1 VRVVLDTG
9 VVLSALLFAG
19 RLAWLPAAWQSK
31 VVVPAVSR
39 GTTEELI
46 RALAYPKFE
55 LDLSEI
61 ESVLAAYLP
70 WAETVEVDEGGE
82 EMRSLPACRDPKDQK
97 FLELAVAS
105 RSEALIASD
114 RALIALAE
122 KTPFPI
128 WSPTELKRR
137 LGR

>member
-1 VRVVLDTG
+1 
-9 VVLSALLFAG
+9 
-19 RLAWLPAAWQSK
+19 
-31 VVVPAVSR
+31 
-39 GTTEELI
+39 
-46 RALAYPKFE
+46 
-55 LDLSEI
+55 LSEI

-70 WAETVEVDEGGE
+70 WAETVEVHEGGE
-82 EMRSLPACRDPKDQK
+82 EMGSLPPCRDPKDQK
-97 FLELAVAS
+97 FLELALAS
-105 RSEALIASD
+105 RAEALIASD

>member
-19 RLAWLPAAWQSK
+19 RLAWLPGAWRSK

-39 GTTEELI
+39 DTTEELI
-46 RALAYPKFE
+46 RALTYPKFA
-55 LDLSEI
+55 LDSSEI

-70 WAETVEVDEGGE
+70 WAETVEVDEGDE
-82 EMRSLPACRDPKDQK
+82 AMKSLPACRDPKDQK

-105 RSEALIASD
+105 RAKALIASD
-114 RALIALAE
+114 RALIDLAE
-122 KTPFPI
+122 KSPFPI

-137 LGR
+137 LGQ

>member
-19 RLAWLPAAWQSK
+19 RLAWLPPAWRSK

-46 RALAYPKFE
+46 RALTYPKFG
-55 LDLSEI
+55 LDSSEI

-70 WAETVEVDEGGE
+70 WAETVEVDEGAEGLT
-82 EMRSLPACRDPKDQK
+82 SLPACRDPKDQQ

-105 RSEALIASD
+105 HAEALVASD
-114 RALIALAE
+114 RALIVLAE

-137 LGR
+137 LAR